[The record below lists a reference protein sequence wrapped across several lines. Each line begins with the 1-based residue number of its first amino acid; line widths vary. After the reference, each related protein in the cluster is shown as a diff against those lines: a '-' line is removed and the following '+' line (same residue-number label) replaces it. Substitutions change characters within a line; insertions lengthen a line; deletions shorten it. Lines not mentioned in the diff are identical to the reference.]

1 MYPVPD
7 QPAYGSFI
15 ASQVE
20 SLRKLGV
27 ETDVIF
33 VDGRSSR
40 VNYARSIRI
49 VNQALER
56 KRYDLIHAHY
66 GLTGWVGRFQ
76 KRIPLI
82 VSFCGDDLLGTPRR
96 PRLYHSPT
104 RPLPRTAMS
113 LAIVAASHVLE
124 TMASGIIVKSDE
136 MRRRLL
142 LPASRRRAHVIP
154 NGVDLDRMAITPR
167 DVARAELGLDPQ
179 RRYVLF
185 PHTAYNIRKRLDL
198 AEATMAHLRTLR
210 SDAELLVVYHQ
221 PPEKMPLYYS
231 AANALLL
238 TSEWEGSPNVVKE
251 ALACALSVVSVPTG
265 DVAERLAGLD
275 GCAMCPREPVALAEA
290 LHRIV
295 DRPRSPA
302 LREAVRPLALSS
314 VAARIVS
321 VYDEVLSARR

>member
-7 QPAYGSFI
+7 QPAYGSFV

-20 SLRKLGV
+20 SLRRLGV
-27 ETDVIF
+27 DTDVIF
-33 VDGRSSR
+33 VDGRKTR
-40 VNYARSIRI
+40 VNYARSIRT
-49 VNQALER
+49 VNDALKR

-76 KRIPLI
+76 TRLPLV
-82 VSFCGDDLLGTPRR
+82 VSFCGDDLLGTPR
-96 PRLYHSPT
+96 PRRLFHGTT
-104 RPLPRTAMS
+104 RRLPRTAMS
-113 LAIVAASHVLE
+113 LAIVGASHLLE
-124 TMASGIIVKSDE
+124 AIASGIIVKSEE
-136 MRRRLL
+136 MRNRLL

-154 NGVDLDRMAITPR
+154 NGVDLDRMAIISRET
-167 DVARAELGLDPQ
+167 ARAELGLDPH

-198 AEATMAHLRTLR
+198 AEAAMTHLRTLR

-221 PPEKMPLYYS
+221 PPEKMPLYYG

-251 ALACALSVVSVPTG
+251 ALACALPVVSVPTG
-265 DVAERLAGLD
+265 DVAERLAGLED
-275 GCAMCPREPVALAEA
+275 CAMCPRDPVALGEA

-295 DRPRSPA
+295 DRPRSQA
-302 LREAVRPLALSS
+302 LRDAVSRLDLAS
-314 VAARIVS
+314 VAERVVG
-321 VYDEVLSARR
+321 VYDEVLRR